1 MTKYEKL
8 QNLLN
13 EKQNVSGLRKNN
25 LRTSVAQLLSDG
37 FTRTGSSGWISVRR
51 GASKEIWTQEISDIL
66 TKIGIAHECGNDAP
80 RGGANGEFVKVTS
93 PAFVKVVK
101 KVQAE
106 RKARWEA
113 EKKEAAEKAA
123 IAEAQ
128 RQAHHKRMNE
138 LVEENID
145 KFMAIDLVSMLSE
158 NIKKACTYWPSSSAR
173 YLTKN
178 QSKEVANNIAAATGL
193 DYQLCIWFVRGNRFA
208 DYIEAQLKNASF
220 NP

>member
-13 EKQNVSGLRKNN
+13 EKQNISGLRRQC

-66 TKIGIAHECGNDAP
+66 TNLGIEHECGNDAP

-101 KVQAE
+101 KVVAE

-138 LVEENID
+138 LVDENID
-145 KFMAIDLVSMLSE
+145 AFKALDLHALVPQIHKNWE
-158 NIKKACTYWPSSSAR
+158 GR
-173 YLTKN
+173 YYFTKN
-178 QSKEVANNIAAATGL
+178 ESKAVAHTISEASGL
-193 DYQLCIWFVRGNRFA
+193 DYQLCIWFVRGERFMEV
-208 DYIEAQLKNASF
+208 YNNK
-220 NP
+220 

>member
-51 GASKEIWTQEISDIL
+51 GASKDIWTKEISDIL
-66 TKIGIAHECGNDAP
+66 TNMGIEHKCGNDAP
-80 RGGANGEFVKVTS
+80 RGGANGEYVKVTS

-113 EKKEAAEKAA
+113 EKKAAAEADAKAE
-123 IAEAQ
+123 EA
-128 RQAHHKRMNE
+128 RQAHRQRMQE
-138 LVEENID
+138 LVEENMD
-145 KFMAIDLVSMLSE
+145 KFNALDLKALVPERHCDWTGRYYYTKKESAAVARIISE
-158 NIKKACTYWPSSSAR
+158 ASGI
-173 YLTKN
+173 
-178 QSKEVANNIAAATGL
+178 
-193 DYQLCIWFVRGNRFA
+193 DYQVCVWFVRG
-208 DYIEAQLKNASF
+208 EHF
-220 NP
+220 NEVYNPKLSTLN

>member
-13 EKQNVSGLRKNN
+13 EKQNISGLRRQC

-66 TKIGIAHECGNDAP
+66 NNLGIEHECGNDAP
-80 RGGANGEFVKVTS
+80 RGGANGEYVKVTS

-101 KVQAE
+101 KVVAE

-138 LVEENID
+138 LVEENLD
-145 KFMAIDLVSMLSE
+145 KFMAIDLLATMPDST
-158 NIKKACTYWPSSSAR
+158 KRACTMFPESSAR

-178 QSKEVANNIAAATGL
+178 QSKEVAKNVQEATGL
-193 DYQLCIWFVRGNRFA
+193 DYQLCIWFVRGHHYA
-208 DYIEAQLKNASF
+208 DYMDSQLRK
-220 NP
+220 

>member
-1 MTKYEKL
+1 MTQYEKL

-13 EKQNVSGLRKNN
+13 EKQNISGLRRKC
-25 LRTSVAQLLSDG
+25 LRTSVSALLSDG

-51 GASKEIWTQEISDIL
+51 GASKEIWTKEISDIL
-66 TKIGIAHECGNDAP
+66 TKLNIAHECGNDAP
-80 RGGANGEFVKVTS
+80 RGGANGEYVKVTS

-106 RKARWEA
+106 RKARLEA

-138 LVEENID
+138 LVDENMSR
-145 KFMAIDLVSMLSE
+145 FMALDLTAILPTLHKNWEGHYYFTKKESSAAARTLSE
-158 NIKKACTYWPSSSAR
+158 VSGI
-173 YLTKN
+173 
-178 QSKEVANNIAAATGL
+178 
-193 DYQLCIWFVRGNRFA
+193 DYQICIWFLRGNRFNE
-208 DYIEAQLKNASF
+208 IVNK
-220 NP
+220 